1 MMLTSIS
8 HDLKKSINKAG
19 IDKQVKAAQVC
30 QFWQEAIKSI
40 FGQKTA
46 EKSQAIRFK
55 NGALTVAVLSSVLA
69 QEFKFKEG
77 EIKEEINKK
86 VGYGLV
92 RKIRFEI

>member
-1 MMLTSIS
+1 MFTSIS
-8 HDLKKSINKAG
+8 YDLKKSINKAG

-30 QFWQEAIKSI
+30 QFWDEAIKGI
-40 FGQKTA
+40 FGQEVAK
-46 EKSQAIRFK
+46 KSQAIRFK

-69 QEFKFKEG
+69 QEFKFKES

-86 VGYGLV
+86 VGYKLV